1 MREGSGQWTAASGRW
16 TEDSGRSQSAVAVYC
31 LLSTV
36 YRLLSTVHCPLAFL
50 TLLFAN
56 SMWVMV
62 LPGVSPLC
70 AAERE
75 WLDRVEEI
83 QLSAEELQKLDA
95 FEAHSIGTADKVFGN
110 SANSANSGASLRL
123 AVRNRDGCTT
133 SVSVNSAAY
142 RRAAA
147 EYESFIQ
154 EFPRSK
160 AIPYALVRKAR
171 CLHLEGK
178 RYEAIKRYGE
188 VLDLFANSATVP
200 KYAAAALFF
209 TGLCHWEN
217 GDDDKAVQA
226 WTRLADDEGYS
237 KEPLA
242 AWALNRLA
250 DFFVNSAATGRPDK
264 AAGYYQQVAANFRR
278 SNPQAANYAI
288 AQIVT
293 HYVHAKPDE
302 PALRAFYQKVG
313 GFGPVPMK
321 TRRPPE
327 GGTPNED
334 VFANGVEES
343 RPYWQAVRMAVHQNG
358 RFPETEAELRA
369 RYYTYWAGVLRG
381 AGVPPASVELAGKMP
396 APHSGRFPDWDDYQ
410 IDAAYFQL
418 MADLGSERVRV
429 SESESAGDR
438 ESVKEL
444 QRESVKVRESVKELE
459 RESVKVRESVK
470 ELERESVKNKRS
482 SGKADSPTLP
492 LSHAPTSSDAPT
504 LPRSHAST
512 AEEKWMQRLDAQF
525 DRYQKPD
532 DLFANSRVIRWIR
545 VFRNHKPKV
554 MQYYGKL
561 VFEKMTNGQ
570 IRELMA
576 AFFDEIR
583 DAPMARNLFAKL
595 RLGELSD
602 DDKVSLARYLWPK
615 DGALVEDT
623 CKSMTDKELGQAE
636 LLRFYHSQKDAAK
649 GVPLAN
655 VLATVPRFAKEA
667 LFKKAQLLQA
677 AKKFSESI
685 QAYQQADSP
694 PESLWGIAE
703 CYAKMGKVEQAV
715 AQLREVESFF
725 KDHAAEAALRIARL
739 YNETGKDKLYI
750 AALRSVLKK
759 YPESG
764 QSSEAHQL
772 LERLGIKIGG
782 GLDAD

>member
-1 MREGSGQWTAASGRW
+1 MSRVLPFPPA
-16 TEDSGRSQSAVAVYC
+16 DC
-31 LLSTV
+31 FLLSADCV
-36 YRLLSTVHCPLAFL
+36 LLLVAI
-50 TLLFAN
+50 
-56 SMWVMV
+56 VV
-62 LPGVSPLC
+62 LPGIAG
-70 AAERE
+70 AAQRE
-75 WLDRVEEI
+75 WRDQVQEI
-83 QLSAEELQKLDA
+83 QLSNEELQKLDT
-95 FEAHSIGTADKVFGN
+95 FEAHTIGTADKVFAGK
-110 SANSANSGASLRL
+110 G
-123 AVRNRDGCTT
+123 
-133 SVSVNSAAY
+133 Y

-171 CLHLEGK
+171 CLHLQGK
-178 RYEAIKRYGE
+178 RYEAIKQYNE
-188 VLDLFANSATVP
+188 VLDYYANVA

-217 GDDDKAVQA
+217 GDDEKAMQA
-226 WTRLADDEGYS
+226 WSRIAEDKGYS

-250 DFFVNSAATGRPDK
+250 DHLAANGRPDK
-264 AAGYYQQVAANFRR
+264 AVVYHQQVAAGFRR

-288 AQIVT
+288 AQVVT
-293 HYVHAKPDE
+293 CYVHAKPDE
-302 PALRAFYQKVG
+302 PALRAFYQRVG
-313 GFGPVPMK
+313 TFAPAPAKSGGNV
-321 TRRPPE
+321 E
-327 GGTPNED
+327 G
-334 VFANGVEES
+334 S

-358 RFPETEAELRA
+358 RFPEAEAELRA
-369 RYYTYWAGVLRG
+369 RYYTYWAGVMT
-381 AGVPPASVELAGKMP
+381 GK
-396 APHSGRFPDWDDYQ
+396 FPDWDDYQ
-410 IDAAYFQL
+410 IDLAHFQL
-418 MADLGSERVRV
+418 MADK
-429 SESESAGDR
+429 D
-438 ESVKEL
+438 
-444 QRESVKVRESVKELE
+444 
-459 RESVKVRESVK
+459 
-470 ELERESVKNKRS
+470 
-482 SGKADSPTLP
+482 
-492 LSHAPTSSDAPT
+492 
-504 LPRSHAST
+504 T
-512 AEEKWMQRLDAQF
+512 AKWVQRLDAQF
-525 DRYQKPD
+525 DRCQKPD
-532 DLFANSRVIRWIR
+532 DYGRVVRWIR

-554 MQYYGKL
+554 MQYYNKL

-583 DAPMARNLFAKL
+583 DAQMARNLFVKL
-595 RLGELSD
+595 RFDELSD
-602 DDKVSLARYLWPK
+602 DDKVNLARYLWQK
-615 DGALVEDT
+615 DGALVEET
-623 CKSMTDKELGQAE
+623 CARMTDKELGQIE

-655 VLATVPRFAKEA
+655 ALATVPRFAKEA

-677 AKKFSESI
+677 ASKFSESI

-703 CYAKMGKVEQAV
+703 CHAKMGKLEQAV

-725 KDHAAEAALRIARL
+725 NDHAPEAALRIARL
-739 YNETGKDKLYI
+739 YNEAGKDKLYI

>member
-1 MREGSGQWTAASGRW
+1 MREGSRQWTVNSGQW
-16 TEDSGRSQSAVAVYC
+16 
-31 LLSTV
+31 L
-36 YRLLSTVHCPLAFL
+36 LAFL
-50 TLLFAN
+50 TLVAIA
-56 SMWVMV
+56 M
-62 LPGVSPLC
+62 LPGGAG
-70 AAERE
+70 AAQRE
-75 WLDRVEEI
+75 WQDQVQEI
-83 QLSAEELQKLDA
+83 QLSNEELQKLDT
-95 FEAHSIGTADKVFGN
+95 FEAHSIGTADKVFAGK
-110 SANSANSGASLRL
+110 G
-123 AVRNRDGCTT
+123 
-133 SVSVNSAAY
+133 Y
-142 RRAAA
+142 RQAAA
-147 EYESFIQ
+147 EYESFTQ

-160 AIPYALVRKAR
+160 AVPYALVRKAR
-171 CLHLEGK
+171 CLHLQGK
-178 RYEAIKRYGE
+178 RYEAIKQYAE
-188 VLDLFANSATVP
+188 VLDSLVNSVSVKSAA
-200 KYAAAALFF
+200 KYGAAALFF

-217 GDDDKAVQA
+217 GDDEKAVQA
-226 WTRLADDEGYS
+226 WSLFVNSANKAEDTGYS

-250 DFFVNSAATGRPDK
+250 DHLLANSASGRPDK
-264 AAGYYQQVAANFRR
+264 AVACHQQVAADFRR
-278 SNPQAANYAI
+278 SNPEAANYAI
-288 AQIVT
+288 AQVVC
-293 HYVHAKPDE
+293 HWVHAKPDE
-302 PALRAFYQKVG
+302 PALRAFYQRVG
-313 GFGPVPMK
+313 GFGPVPTK
-321 TRRPPE
+321 TGRPPE
-327 GGTPNED
+327 GGTTNL
-334 VFANGVEES
+334 EES

-369 RYYTYWAGVLRG
+369 RYYAYWAGVLRG

-410 IDAAYFQL
+410 IDLAHFQL
-418 MADLGSERVRV
+418 MADK
-429 SESESAGDR
+429 D
-438 ESVKEL
+438 
-444 QRESVKVRESVKELE
+444 
-459 RESVKVRESVK
+459 
-470 ELERESVKNKRS
+470 
-482 SGKADSPTLP
+482 
-492 LSHAPTSSDAPT
+492 
-504 LPRSHAST
+504 T
-512 AEEKWMQRLDAQF
+512 AKWMQQLDAQF

-545 VFRNHKPKV
+545 VFRSHKPKA
-554 MQYYGKL
+554 MQYYNKL

-583 DAPMARNLFAKL
+583 DPQMARNVFAKL
-595 RLGELSD
+595 RLDELSE
-602 DDKVSLARYLWPK
+602 DDKVTLARYLWPK

-623 CKSMTDKELGQAE
+623 CTRMIDKELGQAE

-694 PESLWGIAE
+694 PESLWGIAD

-715 AQLREVESFF
+715 VQLREVESFF
-725 KDHAAEAALRIARL
+725 KDHAPEAALRIARL

-772 LERLGIKIGG
+772 LERLGVKMGG
-782 GLDAD
+782 GVDAE